1 MVHTN
6 SVHNVSLGN
15 TCKIVQTTKIETYFM
30 VVSQGVL
37 PVRSIVIRYIITRE
51 KTQNNYYALAQESYY
66 TDISRS

>member
-1 MVHTN
+1 MNTN
-6 SVHNVSLGN
+6 SEHDISIDN

-51 KTQNNYYALAQESYY
+51 RTQSNYYALAQESYY